1 MYGKAKYQ
9 TDELKARR
17 FKLFWQMNSPD
28 GFLGNGGCF
37 ADAQPADSRKRF
49 HRQPVSGG
57 YLRYCS
63 HAALQHHR

>member
-1 MYGKAKYQ
+1 MKSKAAVQ
-9 TDELKARR
+9 IVLADE
-17 FKLFWQMNSPD
+17 FTG

-37 ADAQPADSRKRF
+37 ADAQPTDSRKRF